1 MPWQYVLRRLLAII
15 PTLLLVSV
23 LIFILVRL
31 LPGDPAQLML
41 GEAANAES
49 VAALRE
55 ELGLNRSIPVQ
66 YAYWLMNALQLNLGQ
81 SNSGISVRALIGQK
95 LPITLEL
102 AAVSLLVAVCFS
114 FLAGI
119 LSSLYPGR
127 LIDRVVTTLS
137 ISGICLPTFF
147 TGILLIYVF
156 SIKLRWLP
164 SSGFV
169 SFTEDPIRNLTLM
182 ILPSI
187 TLGLYSGA
195 VLTRYL
201 RTSMLEVFD
210 QDFVRTGI
218 AKGVARRR
226 LVFKHVLRNAIIPV
240 VTVLGLQVGVLIG
253 GSIITEQVFSIP
265 GVGNLLIYAVLNR
278 DLATIQGIALM
289 TALGVFIANFL
300 VDIAYGLIDPRIKY

>member
-1 MPWQYVLRRLLAII
+1 M
-15 PTLLLVSV
+15 
-23 LIFILVRL
+23 
-31 LPGDPAQLML
+31 
-41 GEAANAES
+41 
-49 VAALRE
+49 AALRE

-66 YAYWLMNALQLNLGQ
+66 YVYWLVNALQLDLGE
-81 SNSGISVRALIGQK
+81 SNSGTSVRALIGQK

-114 FLAGI
+114 FFAGI

-164 SSGFV
+164 SSSFV
-169 SFTEDPIRNLTLM
+169 SFTEDPMRNLTLM

-210 QDFVRTGI
+210 QDFVRTGV

-253 GSIITEQVFSIP
+253 GSIIAEQVFSIP

-289 TALGVFIANFL
+289 TALGVFIVNFI
-300 VDIAYGLIDPRIKY
+300 VDIAYGLIDPKIRY